1 MSIYA
6 VTFDKIEEL
15 VRADRRISF
24 MEQNAIFGLMDIY
37 PRDFRKLEG
46 LVKRL
51 YGIEVGSGS
60 P

>member
-1 MSIYA
+1 MIYDN
-6 VTFDKIEEL
+6 TFDKIEEL
-15 VRADRRISF
+15 VRNDSRISF
-24 MEQNAIFGLMDIY
+24 LEQRAIFGLMDIY

-60 P
+60 S